1 MALFGKKKKK
11 ADTAPAE
18 AAVENTEAEE
28 NAATEEEAAPELTP
42 EERFKKDCA
51 EMSRALRVM
60 FPQQMLIGF
69 YYAELQSGGY
79 IDDFCCYALDGR
91 LLERQTIPQLCGL
104 SLPDMVSREEKLEK
118 AFMAMHESSQAA
130 TGKPCNA
137 ISIMILNNGQVK
149 MDVTAAELTDGEEEK
164 RYAAWREKVEKAN
177 PRYQPPHVSEQQ
189 LKEIQSKT
197 AELYR
202 QLGTEFFSFL
212 PETDYKIAYFYAE
225 NGENGVF
232 YYHRLVTADGEL
244 IDGDEMF
251 EKFDMD
257 KEEAAK
263 NRVEIVKLIMAIR
276 QVFIGEKQ
284 KPFTS
289 ITLSVTSKGEFQ
301 SHLGFGPA
309 DAAGEKQRL
318 EDWKKQYTG
327 EDAQETAKA

>member
-1 MALFGKKKKK
+1 
-11 ADTAPAE
+11 
-18 AAVENTEAEE
+18 
-28 NAATEEEAAPELTP
+28 
-42 EERFKKDCA
+42 
-51 EMSRALRVM
+51 
-60 FPQQMLIGF
+60 
-69 YYAELQSGGY
+69 
-79 IDDFCCYALDGR
+79 
-91 LLERQTIPQLCGL
+91 
-104 SLPDMVSREEKLEK
+104 
-118 AFMAMHESSQAA
+118 
-130 TGKPCNA
+130 
-137 ISIMILNNGQVK
+137 
-149 MDVTAAELTDGEEEK
+149 MDVTAAELTEGEEEK
-164 RYAAWREKVEKAN
+164 RYAAWRKKVEKAN

>member
-28 NAATEEEAAPELTP
+28 SAAAEEEAAPELTP

-104 SLPDMVSREEKLEK
+104 SLPEMVSREEKLEK

-149 MDVTAAELTDGEEEK
+149 MDVTAAELT
-164 RYAAWREKVEKAN
+164 
-177 PRYQPPHVSEQQ
+177 
-189 LKEIQSKT
+189 
-197 AELYR
+197 EL
-202 QLGTEFFSFL
+202 S
-212 PETDYKIAYFYAE
+212 
-225 NGENGVF
+225 
-232 YYHRLVTADGEL
+232 L
-244 IDGDEMF
+244 IH
-251 EKFDMD
+251 
-257 KEEAAK
+257 
-263 NRVEIVKLIMAIR
+263 I
-276 QVFIGEKQ
+276 
-284 KPFTS
+284 
-289 ITLSVTSKGEFQ
+289 
-301 SHLGFGPA
+301 
-309 DAAGEKQRL
+309 
-318 EDWKKQYTG
+318 
-327 EDAQETAKA
+327 